1 MKKLIFLLLIVLVI
15 NDIDIIL
22 QAGNPRITKEEAKN
36 KILSALRSAGSKVK
50 YNYPSNY
57 QKYVTD
63 LTSTTIVKF
72 DQILHTKIDSLKW
85 THNFPDKT
93 INQFKA
99 IKYSKNTISYETFEF
114 SYDKARTKIGN
125 VFGVA
130 TKLDDDYVY
139 FAYVKGEANAKAII
153 QFNSI
158 PYEDCTRFL
167 FFKSC
172 ETKHRREKRG
182 FKINELQIIENALK
196 AKFYETLNSIL
207 DLDQQKM
214 IERFKNFAQRKKT
227 PYPLYR
233 ERYNPI
239 FKTFLDFKTVNLY
252 SIYSIDNLKKSGF
265 DQNSI
270 NNIKKIFNKPNN
282 YVEVYQTIKSDSNEH
297 KLKMGVAYAVQGKI
311 ILSYV
316 DGQCVTQNYKDYC
329 LNGNKLFLLIFRN
342 QFQTCADDP
351 ECVNSCDKYKKL
363 VRDPIVPWNDIPN
376 IKKNFLRALPEYL
389 INLQKI
395 LLAEITNKVSNILN
409 DIKF

>member
-15 NDIDIIL
+15 NNTDVIL
-22 QAGNPRITKEEAKN
+22 QAGNPGITKEEAKN
-36 KILSALRSAGSKVK
+36 KIISALRSAGSKVK

-85 THNFPDKT
+85 SHNFPDKT
-93 INQFKA
+93 INKFKA

-114 SYDKARTKIGN
+114 SYNKARTKIGN

-130 TKLDDDYVY
+130 TKLDDNYVY

-158 PYEDCTRFL
+158 PYRHCSRFL

-172 ETKHRREKRG
+172 ETRHRREKRG
-182 FKINELQIIENALK
+182 FNYNELQIIENALK

-227 PYPLYR
+227 PYPLYH

-252 SIYSIDNLKKSGF
+252 SIYAIDNLKHSGF

-270 NNIKKIFNKPNN
+270 NNIKRIFNKPNN
-282 YVEVYQTIKSDSNEH
+282 YVEVYQTIKNDGNEH
-297 KLKMGVAYAVQGKI
+297 KLKMGVAYAVQGRI

-316 DGQCVTQNYKDYC
+316 DGQCLTQNYKDYC
-329 LNGNKLFLLIFRN
+329 LNGNNWIIHILRN

-351 ECVNSCDKYKKL
+351 ECVNSCNKYKKL
-363 VRDPIVPWNDIPN
+363 VRDPNNPWKDIPILN
-376 IKKNFLRALPEYL
+376 KIFFKEIPEYA
-389 INLQKI
+389 INRQKI
-395 LLAEITNKVSNILN
+395 FLAEITNKTSNILN